1 MTNSQF
7 EAGNHCCKCCH
18 QSRTQGQRLLDT
30 PQDNLSRPGYC
41 SAQRCSKMLKKMLF
55 LRLPCRKNWSYE
67 VLPAAPY
74 KLALKPNFGKVFK
87 FETKLKKLGAY
98 NQIEILKEER
108 RARWL
113 HLMWYSHNIVA
124 FIVDNWV
131 HIIILT

>member
-1 MTNSQF
+1 M
-7 EAGNHCCKCCH
+7 
-18 QSRTQGQRLLDT
+18 
-30 PQDNLSRPGYC
+30 
-41 SAQRCSKMLKKMLF
+41 
-55 LRLPCRKNWSYE
+55 
-67 VLPAAPY
+67 
-74 KLALKPNFGKVFK
+74 ALKPNFGKVFK

-131 HIIILT
+131 HIIILR